1 MNEEIIDIETCLY
14 KDYFKSSTKVNSYSE
29 IGIMIEGRMK
39 RYYEDGSEVI
49 NPGQLWITDETEK
62 HHFEI
67 LKYPCKYIK
76 LKISQSVLKT
86 VIWGNDYI
94 LNLSSLFSL
103 PISKR
108 PQLFNLKDKKVVLEV
123 FESYENLINYHNNNV
138 LQKKLIIINILI
150 FIISR
155 WDKNINNSR
164 ITNNKNSIGNA
175 LEMVFS
181 EKSFISTK
189 KAASACAM
197 SLNKFNTVFSQLMN
211 KSFSRFS
218 LEYRIKGAASS
229 LLNTDDN
236 IKEIIYEWGFNDESH
251 FYKIFKKQF
260 DCTPIYYR
268 RKYRKEICLN

>member
-1 MNEEIIDIETCLY
+1 MNEEIIDIETCIY
-14 KDYFKSSTKVNSYSE
+14 KDYFKSPMKLNSYSE
-29 IGIMIEGRMK
+29 IGIMIEGRIK
-39 RYYEDGSEVI
+39 CYYEDGIDDI
-49 NPGQLWITDETEK
+49 NPGQIWVTVEDES
-62 HHFEI
+62 HHYEI

-76 LKISQSVLKT
+76 LRISKSVLKT

-108 PQLFNLKDKKVVLEV
+108 PQLFNLEDKKVVLKI
-123 FESYENLINYHNNNV
+123 FESYENLINYHNNNI

-155 WDKNINNSR
+155 WDKNINENR
-164 ITNNKNSIGNA
+164 ITSKKNNIGNA

-197 SLNKFNTVFSQLMN
+197 SLNTFNTVFNQLMN

-236 IKEIIYEWGFNDESH
+236 IKEIIYEWGFNDPSH

-260 DCTPIYYR
+260 NCTPISYR
-268 RKYRKEICLN
+268 RKFRKEICLN